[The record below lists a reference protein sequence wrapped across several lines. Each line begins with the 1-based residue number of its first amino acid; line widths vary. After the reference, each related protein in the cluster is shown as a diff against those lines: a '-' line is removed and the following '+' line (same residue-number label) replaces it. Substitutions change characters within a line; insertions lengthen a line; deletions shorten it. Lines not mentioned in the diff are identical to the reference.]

1 MCDRLSKALDLSR
14 GEMLALDDARGTTL
28 RVSRGTVWITQEKE
42 LRDVVLGAGDTWMVE
57 RNGLTLVEAHAA
69 TALDIVGRGAEPAR
83 MHVTGRTYVPGPL
96 GRMAAR

>member
-14 GEMLALDDARGTTL
+14 GDLLALDDARGTTL

-69 TALDIVGRGAEPAR
+69 TSLAVVGPGGDPAR
-83 MHVTGRTYVPGPL
+83 MHVTGRAHGQPFPP
-96 GRMAAR
+96 AA